1 MAGQLDSLF
10 KNVAKSVV
18 ATLGDSLDHTITYT
32 KKGVSSY
39 NVETGEDITV
49 NTTYSDIK
57 VPISF
62 IRSEEEG
69 AQEMREAK
77 LYITPDLIG
86 DNQPSLEDEIT
97 LSFAGSDR
105 VVQIVDIDTKKGGQT
120 YLFILW
126 LLFPESD
133 SRGFPLCGPFALAPP
148 QVTRHMAKGVG
159 GWVGRSPGTFRR
171 AVPQRCSK
179 TNNGTTSSVTNFG
192 DFWPLRRRF

>member
-10 KNVAKSVV
+10 RSVAKSVV

-49 NTTYSDIK
+49 DTTCSDIK

-97 LSFAGSDR
+97 LNFAGSDR

-120 YLFILW
+120 YLFIL
-126 LLFPESD
+126 L
-133 SRGFPLCGPFALAPP
+133 
-148 QVTRHMAKGVG
+148 V
-159 GWVGRSPGTFRR
+159 
-171 AVPQRCSK
+171 
-179 TNNGTTSSVTNFG
+179 
-192 DFWPLRRRF
+192 RF

>member
-10 KNVAKSVV
+10 KSVAKSVV

-39 NVETGEDITV
+39 NIEKGEDITV
-49 NTTYSDIK
+49 DTTYSDIK

-62 IRSEEEG
+62 VRSEEEA

-86 DNQPSLEDEIT
+86 NNQPSLEDEIT

-120 YLFILW
+120 YLFIL
-126 LLFPESD
+126 L
-133 SRGFPLCGPFALAPP
+133 
-148 QVTRHMAKGVG
+148 V
-159 GWVGRSPGTFRR
+159 
-171 AVPQRCSK
+171 
-179 TNNGTTSSVTNFG
+179 
-192 DFWPLRRRF
+192 RF